1 MSTERMTGEL
11 PASRSTP
18 SQRLRVVGANPLRP
32 EREFVL
38 YWMRASR
45 RIDHNFA
52 LDRAVELA
60 LELGRPL
67 IILEALRCDYRW
79 AADRHHAFVLAGMRD
94 NAVACGRFGVA
105 YHPYVE
111 PSVGHGRGLLAA
123 LGQHACVVVT
133 DDHPG
138 FHYPQM
144 LTAAADQLDV
154 RLEAVDSIGLLPLSV
169 APRDFPTAYAFRAFM
184 QRELPAH
191 LGSMPQATP
200 LSRLA
205 TKPGERP
212 MATIP
217 KTVLTRWPA
226 AEASLLRGEPA
237 ALAAL
242 PIDHGVGVVPGLGGA
257 RAGIAAIRAFVGEG
271 VDAYA
276 ERRNHPDDAGGSG
289 LSPYLHFGHVS
300 VHAILRELA
309 QRTGWTPGDLG
320 RPRQDAREG
329 FWGMPPAVESFLD
342 ELVVWREVGHN
353 FAHIRDDIDR
363 YESLPPWARTTLEA
377 HAADPRPHLYDRA
390 TLEGASTADEIWNA
404 AQRELV
410 RTGRMHNYLRMLWG
424 KRVLEWTAEPPAAVQ
439 MLIELNNR
447 WALDGRDPN
456 SYSGIF
462 WVFGRYDRPWG
473 PERPIFGTVRYMSSD
488 ATRRKL
494 RLSRY
499 LARHAEQP
507 QG

>member
-1 MSTERMTGEL
+1 
-11 PASRSTP
+11 
-18 SQRLRVVGANPLRP
+18 
-32 EREFVL
+32 
-38 YWMRASR
+38 
-45 RIDHNFA
+45 
-52 LDRAVELA
+52 
-60 LELGRPL
+60 
-67 IILEALRCDYRW
+67 
-79 AADRHHAFVLAGMRD
+79 
-94 NAVACGRFGVA
+94 
-105 YHPYVE
+105 
-111 PSVGHGRGLLAA
+111 
-123 LGQHACVVVT
+123 
-133 DDHPG
+133 
-138 FHYPQM
+138 
-144 LTAAADQLDV
+144 
-154 RLEAVDSIGLLPLSV
+154 
-169 APRDFPTAYAFRAFM
+169 
-184 QRELPAH
+184 
-191 LGSMPQATP
+191 
-200 LSRLA
+200 
-205 TKPGERP
+205 
-212 MATIP
+212 
-217 KTVLTRWPA
+217 
-226 AEASLLRGEPA
+226 
-237 ALAAL
+237 
-242 PIDHGVGVVPGLGGA
+242 
-257 RAGIAAIRAFVGEG
+257 
-271 VDAYA
+271 
-276 ERRNHPDDAGGSG
+276 
-289 LSPYLHFGHVS
+289 
-300 VHAILRELA
+300 
-309 QRTGWTPGDLG
+309 
-320 RPRQDAREG
+320 
-329 FWGMPPAVESFLD
+329 MPPAVESFLD